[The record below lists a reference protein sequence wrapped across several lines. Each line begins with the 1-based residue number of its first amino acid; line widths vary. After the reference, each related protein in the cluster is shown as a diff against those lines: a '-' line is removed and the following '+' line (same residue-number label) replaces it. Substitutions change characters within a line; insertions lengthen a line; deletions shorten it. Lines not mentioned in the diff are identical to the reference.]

1 MAGHRHQFGAG
12 LVSDVPDSAHASVPT
27 QQISVQPRKRL
38 TMKIEPEFTSLLSSA
53 MIAHRK
59 WRNRSMARKIERA
72 G

>member
-1 MAGHRHQFGAG
+1 
-12 LVSDVPDSAHASVPT
+12 
-27 QQISVQPRKRL
+27 
-38 TMKIEPEFTSLLSSA
+38 MKIEPEFTSLLSSA